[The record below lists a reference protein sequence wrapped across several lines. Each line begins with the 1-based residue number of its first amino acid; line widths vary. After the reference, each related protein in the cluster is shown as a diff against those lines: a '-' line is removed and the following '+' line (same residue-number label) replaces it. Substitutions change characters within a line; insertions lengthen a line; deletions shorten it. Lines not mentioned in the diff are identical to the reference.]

1 MKPFLKKFLITIF
14 IIFVAAAFAFFG
26 FYFNKFGLDILK
38 PTKLVEHIPFGEV
51 LEVTGFEE
59 KEFYDSKNE
68 FIGAEII
75 IKVKF
80 ASQIE
85 PVEKLPS
92 EYKRGIKKAYSNV
105 DIYVK
110 EIPNKEVLDKMK
122 EALESSQYLK
132 LIESEEVQASFIET
146 KIDNKKVKS
155 IEKIFVRPE
164 DYYFIK

>member
-1 MKPFLKKFLITIF
+1 
-14 IIFVAAAFAFFG
+14 
-26 FYFNKFGLDILK
+26 
-38 PTKLVEHIPFGEV
+38 
-51 LEVTGFEE
+51 
-59 KEFYDSKNE
+59 
-68 FIGAEII
+68 
-75 IKVKF
+75 
-80 ASQIE
+80 
-85 PVEKLPS
+85 
-92 EYKRGIKKAYSNV
+92 V

-132 LIESEEVQASFIET
+132 LIESEEVQASFVET